1 MSAVTDSERPGRRD
15 RTATDLGGWLLLVAI
30 GLAAVALAGTPA
42 GGAVPPFLDGYRFAP
57 SPWLAAAVALAA
69 AVVGGQAVLSRLARR
84 PPFVA
89 LQAVA
94 YLAALGWA
102 LALGAGRRSAP
113 ADPVTGGPV
122 DYLHEFVDRHA
133 AGGRPP
139 GAGLLLW
146 AIDRL
151 GLPGTLTLTAL
162 GALAV
167 PLLLGAARNICG
179 ETAARGFAPVL
190 VLAPY
195 GAFFAGG
202 TDGVAAALGAG
213 LVAAGARASDR
224 GRTGW
229 RATGWALL
237 AGLLLGLAALLSY
250 PTVWLGSCVVLL
262 YFARRRAF
270 LNLATGLG
278 ALVLPVV
285 ATAGGYA
292 WTAGLVAARGRA
304 VPALWWGAIGLVT
317 LLILTGPPVVASL
330 RKVRNTPGWPGLVG
344 AGVAVAFTVLGGFAA
359 DDVATAWLPF
369 FGWSTI
375 AVTAPRRQAGPPVPV
390 PLLLTGSGALVGLL
404 VAAGTTA

>member
-1 MSAVTDSERPGRRD
+1 MTDSERPARRD
-15 RTATDLGGWLLLVAI
+15 RTATDLGGWLLLVAL

-42 GGAVPPFLDGYRFAP
+42 GGAVPPVLAGYRFAP
-57 SPWLAAAVALAA
+57 SPWLAAAAALAA
-69 AVVGGQAVLSRLARR
+69 AAIGGQAVLARLARR
-84 PPFVA
+84 PPFIAV
-89 LQAVA
+89 QAVA

-102 LALGAGRRSAP
+102 LALGAGRRHAP
-113 ADPVTGGPV
+113 ANPVTGGPLG
-122 DYLHEFVDRHA
+122 YLHEFVDRNA
-133 AGGRPP
+133 VGGRPP

-146 AIDRL
+146 AIDAL
-151 GLPGTLTLTAL
+151 GLPGTLTVTAL
-162 GALAV
+162 GALTV

-179 ETAARGFAPVL
+179 DTPARGFAPVL

-195 GAFFAGG
+195 GALVAGA

-229 RATGWALL
+229 PATGWALL
-237 AGLLLGLAALLSY
+237 AGLLLGLAALFSY
-250 PTVWLGSCVVLL
+250 PAVWLGGSVVLL

-292 WTAGLVAARGRA
+292 WTAGLVAARGSA
-304 VPALWWGAIGLVT
+304 GPALWWGGIGLVT
-317 LLILTGPPVVASL
+317 LLMLTGPPVVASL

-344 AGVAVAFTVLGGFAA
+344 AGVAVAFTVLGGFAGP
-359 DDVATAWLPF
+359 DVATAWLPF
-369 FGWSTI
+369 FGWATI
-375 AVTAPRRQAGPPVPV
+375 AVTAPRTQAGPPVPV

-404 VAAGTTA
+404 VAAGATA